1 MDNTI
6 DMGRV
11 FGIVED
17 LSDELYDM
25 TKKAANAYFDNGDIE
40 LLSIVVIKTGLQPRE
55 ILWLWL

>member
-25 TKKAANAYFDNGDIE
+25 TKKAANTYFDNGNIE